1 MSGPRRLLAA
11 LAVAALL
18 GCQDRASFNGI
29 ALDPPEAAPA
39 LRVADDAGRTF
50 DLAATDGRV
59 TLLFFGY
66 TNCPDVCP
74 TTLADWVRVREA
86 LGEDA
91 ERARFVFVSVDP
103 ERDTPAAAMAYARTF
118 HPSFVGLAPPREE
131 LDALMRAFHLTA
143 YETPPAD
150 SAAGGYMVTHGTH
163 SVIVDAD
170 GRVRVLHPFGSTVQD
185 VVEDVER
192 VM

>member
-1 MSGPRRLLAA
+1 MRTSASGLATWDEVVQLVNVVGRESTGVFQIA
-11 LAVAALL
+11 PEVA
-18 GCQDRASFNGI
+18 
-29 ALDPPEAAPA
+29 
-39 LRVADDAGRTF
+39 
-50 DLAATDGRV
+50 
-59 TLLFFGY
+59 
-66 TNCPDVCP
+66 
-74 TTLADWVRVREA
+74 
-86 LGEDA
+86 
-91 ERARFVFVSVDP
+91 

-131 LDALMRAFHLTA
+131 LVALMRAFHLTA